1 MQTINLKITKKMNCG
16 SCSGTV
22 RATLEELDFVV
33 SAAVDLETQTATVE
47 VQDGACKCVK
57 KDDGKCPCGANC
69 QCAQAAMRSALK
81 AVGYTS
87 EVTNCGAS
95 GAGKPCPAQALGTC
109 TCGPDCQCG
118 DNCDCASCPA
128 KCGEKSVACP
138 AQALGTCTCGP
149 NCQCG
154 DNCTCASCPAK
165 CGQQS
170 AACPAKALGTCT
182 CGPNCQ
188 CGADCA
194 CASCPGKATKVA
206 VPDAL
211 VKVGAA
217 LALLTIGFIAG
228 RKLKL

>member
-57 KDDGKCPCGANC
+57 KDGKCPCGANC

-87 EVTNCGAS
+87 EVTNCGVS

-206 VPDAL
+206 VPDVL

>member
-57 KDDGKCPCGANC
+57 KDGKCPRVNC

-128 KCGEKSVACP
+128 ARREVRRVPG
-138 AQALGTCTCGP
+138 
-149 NCQCG
+149 
-154 DNCTCASCPAK
+154 ASARHVHVRPELPVRR
-165 CGQQS
+165 QLHLRLLPRQVR
-170 AACPAKALGTCT
+170 AAERRLPAKALGTHLR
-182 CGPNCQ
+182 PNCQ

-206 VPDAL
+206 VPDVL

>member
-33 SAAVDLETQTATVE
+33 SATVDLETQTATVE

-57 KDDGKCPCGANC
+57 KDGLCPCGANC

-118 DNCDCASCPA
+118 DDCQCPGCPA
-128 KCGEKSVACP
+128 YA
-138 AQALGTCTCGP
+138 
-149 NCQCG
+149 
-154 DNCTCASCPAK
+154 
-165 CGQQS
+165 
-170 AACPAKALGTCT
+170 
-182 CGPNCQ
+182 
-188 CGADCA
+188 
-194 CASCPGKATKVA
+194 A
-206 VPDAL
+206 VPDPGDNL
-211 VKVGAA
+211 I
-217 LALLTIGFIAG
+217 LTASVATGLIAIGYIWAKWKYAESLFS
-228 RKLKL
+228 